1 MERMFRRKCEGGVG
15 PDNGH
20 ICSLQ
25 GRPPSGKGSEEGRE
39 RPGPG
44 EGIPMVVIY
53 RAVCQASTLQ
63 AILCSDS

>member
-1 MERMFRRKCEGGVG
+1 MG

-20 ICSLQ
+20 ICGLQ
-25 GRPPSGKGSEEGRE
+25 GRPASGKGPEGGRE

-53 RAVCQASTLQ
+53 RAVCQASTLR
-63 AILCSDS
+63 AILCCDS